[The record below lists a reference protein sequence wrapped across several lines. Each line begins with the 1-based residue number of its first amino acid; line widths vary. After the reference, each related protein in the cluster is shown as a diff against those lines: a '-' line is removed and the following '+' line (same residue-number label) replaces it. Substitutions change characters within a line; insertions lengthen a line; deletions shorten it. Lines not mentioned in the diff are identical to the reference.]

1 VKKLLWSRSS
11 IYGTQFLKDQLI
23 TTMTPQRAQ
32 ELLPIIKAF
41 AEGKAVEQ
49 RSEINRD
56 EWIPANGYHIDSR
69 LCYRIKP
76 EPKTRPWSKPEDVP
90 GPVCWISGDGIIGL
104 LIVSFHS
111 DGGGLA
117 AGRNEYTWEDI
128 EARKLKYSTDRKT
141 WSPCTVTEE

>member
-1 VKKLLWSRSS
+1 
-11 IYGTQFLKDQLI
+11 
-23 TTMTPQRAQ
+23 MTPQKAQ
-32 ELLPIIKAF
+32 ELLPIITAF
-41 AEGKAVEQ
+41 AEGKQIEIKFN
-49 RSEINRD
+49 RPGSEWVPD
-56 EWIPANGYHIDSR
+56 DSPSWQPDFD
-69 LCYRIKP
+69 YRIKP